1 MATIGGDDPAPC
13 FIIRSGRDPEIMTP
27 PYREASTGR
36 DMMIALCLVL
46 ALQTA
51 VSPITPPGS
60 PARELKIDIAF
71 DEAFFDAADRNH
83 DQRLTLAEL
92 TAAMEQRIER
102 SFAAHAEAT
111 FWFVLPSLPIFL
123 VIPVL
128 LRNGWSFWAALAVGC
143 GLTILLYSLM
153 VSLGPRFG
161 LRL

>member
-1 MATIGGDDPAPC
+1 MATIGGDDPAPW
-13 FIIRSGRDPEIMTP
+13 FIIRSGRDPEIMTS
-27 PYREASTGR
+27 PYREALTGR

-60 PARELKIDIAF
+60 PARELKIDMTF

-102 SFAAHAEAT
+102 SFAAHAEANAKVPLDKRSAMAREFSENIFRLLDVDSDRLLT
-111 FWFVLPSLPIFL
+111 FAEFTKGATRKAPAMS
-123 VIPVL
+123 
-128 LRNGWSFWAALAVGC
+128 
-143 GLTILLYSLM
+143 
-153 VSLGPRFG
+153 
-161 LRL
+161 

>member
-1 MATIGGDDPAPC
+1 MKVKATIGGDDPAPC

-36 DMMIALCLVL
+36 DMIIALCLVL

-60 PARELKIDIAF
+60 PARELKIDMAF

-102 SFAAHAEAT
+102 SFAARAEANAKVPLDKRSAMAREFSENIFRLLDIDSDRLLT
-111 FWFVLPSLPIFL
+111 FAEFTKGATRKTPAMS
-123 VIPVL
+123 
-128 LRNGWSFWAALAVGC
+128 
-143 GLTILLYSLM
+143 
-153 VSLGPRFG
+153 
-161 LRL
+161 